1 MHSKYSIEEKQN
13 RDLKQW
19 IYLLPIVGI
28 IPAIWTLTNSQS
40 PRKQKQASR
49 LSIGLFIT
57 WLSLYILLFLGADAS
72 PNILAFRL
80 LSANA
85 LMTTGYFVS
94 CLILMMV
101 LNPQNSIYYGQI
113 KKMIAYKFSKK
124 RY

>member
-1 MHSKYSIEEKQN
+1 MDSKYSIAEKQN
-13 RDLKQW
+13 RYLKQW
-19 IYLLPIVGI
+19 TYLLPIVGI
-28 IPAIWTLTNSQS
+28 IPAIWTLADSQS
-40 PRKQKQASR
+40 ETQQKQASR

-80 LSANA
+80 LYVNA

-94 CLILMMV
+94 CLILVMV
-101 LNPQNSIYYGQI
+101 LNPKNSVYYGQI
-113 KKMIAYKFSKK
+113 EKIIAKNFRKK